1 MILKSA
7 KADTIVR
14 WDTCHGQE
22 RDRQD
27 TALHDLKVQTDK
39 EISQLRE
46 SLSKVERAVENQ
58 SIQMQVNTEQTNN
71 EFKTLRAE
79 AASQFQAMTNS
90 FAESL
95 KNAIT
100 HHDSQMSVQFLELK
114 QLISC
119 RGSGQSPPQ
128 KKPKNGQHNDDL
140 WLGCVCLQVD
150 LIWKMHSLLIHGILP
165 YGRIPALDGY
175 APVYPCHAS
184 NAFSVFLP
192 SFFRLDGNAH
202 NRRLDGLLF
211 GSSYIPFW

>member
-1 MILKSA
+1 
-7 KADTIVR
+7 
-14 WDTCHGQE
+14 
-22 RDRQD
+22 
-27 TALHDLKVQTDK
+27 
-39 EISQLRE
+39 LRE

-140 WLGCVCLQVD
+140 
-150 LIWKMHSLLIHGILP
+150 
-165 YGRIPALDGY
+165 
-175 APVYPCHAS
+175 
-184 NAFSVFLP
+184 
-192 SFFRLDGNAH
+192 
-202 NRRLDGLLF
+202 
-211 GSSYIPFW
+211 